1 MEKRFF
7 NNLDFLHFTSVLSK
21 GDFFVN
27 EKRVTTRY
35 FFGTEEVVLRYVPA
49 EVGTHVYE
57 LEAYDDFGVSASLA
71 VSLFVF
77 DNLAPVAVLESL
89 SFMQANTYRADASA
103 SYDGDLEYGGT
114 VIKYELTLPNLLSL
128 EYEESIFV
136 FSYASSVDFDVFLRV
151 QDDEGLWSERIRQRV
166 SVRTGN

>member
-1 MEKRFF
+1 M
-7 NNLDFLHFTSVLSK
+7 LSK

-57 LEAYDDFGVSASLA
+57 LEVYDDFGVSASLA

-89 SFMQANTYRADASA
+89 SAT
-103 SYDGDLEYGGT
+103 
-114 VIKYELTLPNLLSL
+114 
-128 EYEESIFV
+128 
-136 FSYASSVDFDVFLRV
+136 
-151 QDDEGLWSERIRQRV
+151 
-166 SVRTGN
+166 